1 MSFLARTGAA
11 FSDAANLSTM
21 ACVIEGGDALES
33 MTLRHQ
39 WDASPDA
46 LAVSRYAGSM
56 ARRRSPGPPTAP
68 ETKRYTRPGRGQE

>member
-1 MSFLARTGAA
+1 MR
-11 FSDAANLSTM
+11 
-21 ACVIEGGDALES
+21 GDALES